1 MTPPNIMEQTVSMLK
16 RVLQSPGCRKT
27 PVFVE
32 NEQQAIDCAL
42 DMTRNRSSK
51 ICPVFMLSNVTGDN
65 LPNLRSFL
73 NILPSSQN
81 NEKYVTDAPFELHI
95 SDAFSVPFI
104 GTVVSGVIE
113 SGVVK
118 PNDQVLV
125 GPDSLGHFI
134 PTAIRSIEKKRVKV
148 DSAEAG
154 QCVA

>member
-1 MTPPNIMEQTVSMLK
+1 
-16 RVLQSPGCRKT
+16 
-27 PVFVE
+27 
-32 NEQQAIDCAL
+32 
-42 DMTRNRSSK
+42 
-51 ICPVFMLSNVTGDN
+51 MLSNVTGDN

-104 GTVVSGVIE
+104 GTVVSGVVE

-134 PTAIRSIEKKRVKV
+134 PTAIRSIEKKRVLRSTRPRRGSV
-148 DSAEAG
+148 LREFLTSYFHRHN
-154 QCVA
+154 